1 MRKYLKGLCNKHI
14 FASNFIL
21 GLVGLIVIPFA
32 MPLHDVVEAAV
43 YFITRIVVMGAYM
56 KFVMGLKQKAALC
69 ESFWFSIVV
78 FGVGFIT
85 VAFVNTI
92 TNNFVVA
99 TCIYTFLR
107 IASYPLWAGREFR

>member
-14 FASNFIL
+14 LTSNIIL
-21 GLVGLIVIPFA
+21 GLVGLVVIPFA
-32 MPLHDVVEAAV
+32 MPLHDAAEAAI
-43 YFITRIVVMGAYM
+43 YFAIRIVVMGAYM
-56 KFVMGLKQKAALC
+56 RFAIGLKQSAALF

-85 VAFVNTI
+85 VYFVNTI
-92 TNNFVVA
+92 TDNFVIA

-107 IASYPLWAGREFR
+107 IVSYPLWAGKEFR

>member
-14 FASNFIL
+14 LASNLIL

-32 MPLHDVVEAAV
+32 MPLHDAAEAAV
-43 YFITRIVVMGAYM
+43 YFVTRMMVMGAYM
-56 KFVMGLKQKAALC
+56 RFVMGLKQNAALC

-85 VAFVNTI
+85 VSFVNTI
-92 TNNFVVA
+92 TDNFVVA

-107 IASYPLWAGREFR
+107 IVSYPLWAGKEFR